1 MNNVYDRVGATS
13 VEPMYF
19 ELFVNFRSPIPAT
32 DPANKYANTVLNMA
46 EVSEPPFFDEE
57 GTMAGFKENQNN
69 ASVDFK
75 RNGSPKGIACMWR
88 H

>member
-1 MNNVYDRVGATS
+1 
-13 VEPMYF
+13 
-19 ELFVNFRSPIPAT
+19 
-32 DPANKYANTVLNMA
+32 MA

-69 ASVDFK
+69 GSVDFK